1 MKFKTTL
8 ILFVLFLILLA
19 AVLLFESREKGRKE
33 KEEKLVSLPSES
45 VQKISFKK
53 EDGVMTF
60 QKDEKGEWLITE
72 PLQAKADKYEVDRLA
87 QDFSDLKIERV
98 VEAQAQSLEKY
109 EIPKSEITLWYKDKE
124 KPVKILIGQ
133 ENPLD
138 NTFFAKKDD
147 ETKVVLIPSH
157 LKSLME
163 KKLVDFRQKDIFKF
177 ETNEVKAVK
186 LQAKNT
192 RWEAEKKEEE
202 WFLKS
207 PVQALAETSKIEGI
221 MTSLSNL
228 KAKEFVSEEK
238 KEEEIRKYGL
248 DKAEY
253 EINLAMPLAN
263 KELTFLLHKE
273 ADKVYATTSQSSK
286 IITAEDTLLSDL
298 EKEAKELRE
307 KEVAKFY
314 SWDANKLHIKKGEI
328 DWTIGKDKD
337 DNWFFESPTKDPAD
351 KDKVQSFLRKI
362 ESLEASE
369 FIDPPLNLKDYGLDS
384 PQAEVQIWTKERAE
398 KEEKVKETT
407 IFIGNEDKEAK
418 KVVVKNARFDYL
430 FRVDSAF
437 LEEFPKEL
445 KDWIKPQEKKEE
457 EKK

>member
-1 MKFKTTL
+1 MKFKTTI
-8 ILFVLFLILLA
+8 ILFVLFLALLA

-33 KEEKLVSLPSES
+33 KEEKLVSLPSDS

-53 EDGVMTF
+53 EEGMMTF

-109 EIPKSEITLWYKDKE
+109 EIPKNEITLWYKDKE

-147 ETKVVLIPSH
+147 EPKVVLIPSH

-177 ETNEVKAVK
+177 ETNEVKTVK
-186 LQAKNT
+186 LRAKDT
-192 RWEAEKKEEE
+192 QWEAEKKEEE

-207 PVQALAETSKIEGI
+207 PVQALAESSKIEGI
-221 MTSLSNL
+221 ISSLSNL

-238 KEEEIRKYGL
+238 KEEEIKKYGL

-263 KELTFLLHKE
+263 KELTFFLHKE
-273 ADKVYATTSQSSK
+273 ADKLYATSSQSSK

-307 KEVAKFY
+307 KDVAKFY

-337 DNWFFESPTKDPAD
+337 DNWSFESPAKDPAD

-362 ESLEASE
+362 ESLGASE
-369 FIDPPLNLKDYGLDS
+369 FIDPPLNLRDYGLDS
-384 PQAEVQIWTKERAE
+384 PQAEVKIWTKEKGE
-398 KEEKVKETT
+398 KEDKVKEIT

-437 LEEFPKEL
+437 IEEFPKEL
-445 KDWIKPQEKKEE
+445 KDWIKPPEKKEE

>member
-8 ILFVLFLILLA
+8 ILFVLFLVLLA

-33 KEEKLVSLPSES
+33 KEEKLVSLPAES

-328 DWTIGKDKD
+328 DWTIAKDKD

-369 FIDPPLNLKDYGLDS
+369 FIDPPLNLKDFGLDS

-398 KEEKVKETT
+398 KEEKSKETT

>member
-328 DWTIGKDKD
+328 DWTIAKDKD

-398 KEEKVKETT
+398 KEEKSKETT